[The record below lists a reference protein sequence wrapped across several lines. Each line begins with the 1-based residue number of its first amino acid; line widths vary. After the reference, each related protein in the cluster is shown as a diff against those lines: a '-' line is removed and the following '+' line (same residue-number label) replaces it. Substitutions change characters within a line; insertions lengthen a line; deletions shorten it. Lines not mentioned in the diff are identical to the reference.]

1 VPVHAAEVW
10 PGTRTFVDHPGTLGY
25 VGPPAPDA
33 GYRLPRYGIAFPTG
47 VTARAVDSPP
57 GCAGEALAAALG
69 LAGPRPTVV
78 VNGTAADLD
87 PSLTA
92 GVAALLGPDGL
103 AGLAATDGL
112 ALVTGGTDAGIFSV
126 LGRSMAD
133 RSVPLVGVAPR
144 DLVTWPGCGP
154 PGPRPGAIPLEP
166 HHSHF
171 VLVDG
176 AAWGDETP
184 ALLALAAAL
193 AEGVG
198 SVAVICGGGP
208 VTRNEALGHARAGR
222 PMVVLA
228 GSGRFADELAAA
240 PLPGAQITVCA
251 LAAGPAA
258 LVAAVV
264 AALGRG

>member
-1 VPVHAAEVW
+1 V
-10 PGTRTFVDHPGTLGY
+10 GT
-25 VGPPAPDA
+25 PAPDA
-33 GYRLPRYGIAFPTG
+33 GNRLPRYGIAFPTG
-47 VTARAVDSPP
+47 ITARAVDSPRE
-57 GCAGEALAAALG
+57 CAGEALAAALG
-69 LAGPRPTVV
+69 LSAPRPTVV
-78 VNGTAADLD
+78 VNGTAAELD
-87 PSLTA
+87 PSLAAAATA
-92 GVAALLGPDGL
+92 VLGPAGL
-103 AGLAATDGL
+103 AGLAATEGL
-112 ALVTGGTDAGIFSV
+112 TLVTGGTDAGIFSV

-133 RSVPLVGVAPR
+133 RSVPLIGVAPR
-144 DLVTWPGCGP
+144 NLVTWPGCGP

-193 AEGVG
+193 GTGDGAG

-208 VTRNEALGHARAGR
+208 VTRTEALGHAKAGR
-222 PMVVLA
+222 PMLVLA

-240 PLPGAQITVCA
+240 PLPGARITVCP

-258 LVAAVV
+258 LIEAVV
-264 AALGRG
+264 AALGDG

>member
-1 VPVHAAEVW
+1 
-10 PGTRTFVDHPGTLGY
+10 

-33 GYRLPRYGIAFPTG
+33 GYRLPRYGIVFPTG
-47 VTARAVDSPP
+47 ITARAVDSPP
-57 GCAGEALAAALG
+57 GCAGPALASALG
-69 LAGPRPTVV
+69 LAGGRPTIV
-78 VNGTAADLD
+78 VNGTATELD
-87 PSLTA
+87 PSLA
-92 GVAALLGPDGL
+92 PGVAAVLGPP
-103 AGLAATDGL
+103 GLAAL
-112 ALVTGGTDAGIFSV
+112 AATERLVLVTGGTDAGIFSI
-126 LGRSMAD
+126 LGQSVAD

-193 AEGVG
+193 SDGAG

-240 PLPGAQITVCA
+240 PLPGARITVCP
-251 LAAGPAA
+251 LAAGPDSLVDA
-258 LVAAVV
+258 LL
-264 AALGRG
+264 AALGRP